1 MDAFIL
7 SKIPGSEQTET
18 TGYLAQQ
25 DLFDLVRSPLLR
37 VSVTTKTSIASCRAV
52 CSIVNRPASCLRFT
66 SFPCYP

>member
-25 DLFDLVRSPLLR
+25 DLFDLVRSPLFR
-37 VSVTTKTSIASCRAV
+37 VSVPRLLSRHAV
-52 CSIVNRPASCLRFT
+52 PFAR
-66 SFPCYP
+66 

>member
-25 DLFDLVRSPLLR
+25 DLFDLVRSPLLH
-37 VSVTTKTSIASCRAV
+37 VSV
-52 CSIVNRPASCLRFT
+52 P
-66 SFPCYP
+66 